1 MGDAMMPGGPIIGDH
16 MMLGGP
22 MGDPMMMLGGP
33 MGDPMMMLGGPMGD
47 IMMPVPGGP
56 MGDPM
61 MPGNSGHRRIQ
72 FSQPRW
78 QAQASNAY
86 ANRFT
91 YDSESQVGGGT
102 TSVGRDPTDRPS
114 SRSTGRGR
122 EFEDKP
128 WDTYDDDELDDDD
141 EVSHDE

>member
-1 MGDAMMPGGPIIGDH
+1 
-16 MMLGGP
+16 
-22 MGDPMMMLGGP
+22 